1 MSDALCDLDLT
12 AVARLI
18 RSRKITSV
26 EATEACLTRIHEWQP
41 KINAFIAVD
50 HDGALKQARVCDRAL
65 SRGANVGPLH
75 GVPLAHKDMFY
86 LPGQIS
92 SAGSFIR
99 RRWKASRHATVL
111 RKLTAAGAVTLG
123 RLSMS
128 EFAADPLGQNEYF
141 GTCWNPWRPGHAT
154 GGSSSGSG
162 AAVAARLVFGAL
174 GSDTG
179 GSIRIPAALNG
190 ICGLM
195 PTYGRISRYGAM
207 GRSWSL
213 DHIGP
218 LARTAADCATLFNV
232 IAGYDPQDGNS
243 ANIPFAPLGKLNGAI
258 KGLRIGVPR
267 LPKGTPLAPA
277 VRKGLQES
285 RAIFRDLGASLVSV
299 RLPDLTALFQLCE
312 LIVRS
317 EAASMHG
324 SWMRAR
330 SKDYSDY
337 MRGRIEG
344 GFFVPATWY
353 IDALRHRAQALD
365 AFLSDVFSRCDV
377 LHLPTTPI
385 SAPRIADQADVSAA
399 NQAALS
405 GMADFTRPFNFLGLP
420 CLSVPCG
427 FDVDGLPVA
436 FQLVGRPF
444 AESTVLRVG
453 AHYQRATDW
462 TAQGPSLAAWEEAG
476 APASSLRA
484 TRR

>member
-1 MSDALCDLDLT
+1 MSDALCDLDLST
-12 AVARLI
+12 IARLI
-18 RSRKITSV
+18 RSRKVTSV
-26 EATEACLTRIHEWQP
+26 EVTKACLARIEKWQP

-50 HDGALKQARVCDRAL
+50 HECALKQARVCDRAL
-65 SRGANVGPLH
+65 SRSANVGALH

-86 LPGQIS
+86 APGQVS
-92 SAGSFIR
+92 SAGSSIR
-99 RRWKASRHATVL
+99 RRWKASAHATVL
-111 RKLTAAGAVTLG
+111 RKLSAAGAVTLG
-123 RLSMS
+123 RLNMS
-128 EFAADPLGQNEYF
+128 EFAADPLGKNEHF
-141 GTCWNPWRPGHAT
+141 GTCWNPWQPGHAA

-179 GSIRIPAALNG
+179 GSIRVPAALNG

-195 PTYGRISRYGAM
+195 PTYGRVSRYGAM

-218 LARTAADCATLFNV
+218 LARTVADCATLFNV

-243 ANIPFAPLGKLNGAI
+243 ANAPFTPIRNLQATI
-258 KGLRIGVPR
+258 KGLRVGVPR
-267 LPKGTPLAPA
+267 LPKGTSLAPA

-285 RAIFRDLGASLVSV
+285 RAILRELGATLVPV
-299 RLPDLTALFQLCE
+299 RLPNLAALFQLCE

-324 SWMRAR
+324 AWMRER
-330 SKDYSDY
+330 CKDYSNY

-353 IDALRHRAQALD
+353 IDALRHRARALD

-377 LHLPTTPI
+377 VHLPTTPI
-385 SAPRIADQADVSAA
+385 SAPRIADRAAVPAA

-405 GMADFTRPFNFLGLP
+405 RMADFTRPFNFLGLP
-420 CLSVPCG
+420 CLSIPCG
-427 FDVDGLPVA
+427 FEADGLPVA

-444 AESTVLRVG
+444 AEGTVLRVG

-462 TAQGPSLAAWEEAG
+462 TARAPSLAAWEEAD
-476 APASSLRA
+476 APASSQRP